1 MELEWMKR
9 QLSEYGQLRNLEA
22 RIESLRSILT
32 RCTAQLNG
40 MPSGSDGS
48 DKMAAM
54 VAEIAD
60 LMVVMDARRIRIEG
74 ARTKIENA
82 LDKLPAQ
89 QQRVMYLRYIEGR
102 SWNRIS
108 RELHYTRSHLMR
120 IHKAALDRL
129 HKE

>member
-60 LMVVMDARRIRIEG
+60 LMAVMDARRIRIEG

-129 HKE
+129 RKE